1 MAYTLFTEVA
11 DGRQATVD
19 SKFNRTYTRVF
30 LVRTDSPTYGPVYAG
45 SHPSLPLIFSA
56 YPDDANAFCLSLSP
70 AQDQNDPLLWRV
82 TAQYGYNTDMAATNS
97 APSGNPAVDTQQQGQ
112 SPASRVANPL
122 SRPRDYSIS
131 TNAYPWAIEQDRFG
145 NPLQNSAGDP
155 FIPVPE
161 IQKGGAT
168 ITVGLNSTSSPS
180 AAWINAIGYLNAIS
194 YTVGPYVIGAG
205 LAKLNAVSASLAYE
219 NGVNYWRWQLTFE
232 YRPDGW
238 AWVVANKGKRQVNI
252 NDPAGPL
259 IEIMSKAGGVVSNPV
274 YLDASG
280 YALLS
285 SGARTYATYH
295 IYPRVAFPSL

>member
-11 DGRQATVD
+11 EGRQATVD
-19 SKFNRTYTRVF
+19 SKYNRTYTRVF
-30 LVRTDSPTYGPVYAG
+30 LIRTDSPTYGPYYAG

-56 YPDDANAFCLSLSP
+56 YPDDANAFCVSLSP
-70 AQDQNDPLLWRV
+70 AQDQNDPRLWRV
-82 TAQYGYNTDMAATNS
+82 TAQYAYNTDMAAVNS

-112 SPASRVANPL
+112 PPASRVENPL

-145 NPLQNSAGDP
+145 NPLENSAGDP

-180 AAWINAIGYLNAIS
+180 AAWIGAIGYLNASS

-205 LAKLNAVSASLAYE
+205 LAKLNGVSASLAYE
-219 NGVNYWRWQLTFE
+219 NGVSYWRWQLTFE

-252 NDPAGPL
+252 NDPTGPL

-274 YLDASG
+274 YLNASG
-280 YALLS
+280 YAIAPG
-285 SGARTYATYH
+285 GARTYATFH

>member
-11 DGRQATVD
+11 EGRQATVD

-30 LVRTDSPTYGPVYAG
+30 LVRTDSPTYGPYYAG

-82 TAQYGYNTDMAATNS
+82 TAQYGYNTDMATASS

-131 TNAYPWAIEQDRFG
+131 TNSYPWAIEQDRFG

-180 AAWINAIGYLNAIS
+180 AAWINAIGYLNASS

-205 LAKLNAVSASLAYE
+205 LAKLNGVSASLAYE
-219 NGVNYWRWQLTFE
+219 NGVSYWRWQLTFE

-252 NDPAGPL
+252 NDPTGPL

-274 YLDASG
+274 YLNAAG
-280 YALLS
+280 YAIAPG
-285 SGARTYATYH
+285 GARTFATFH
-295 IYPRVAFPSL
+295 VYPRVAFPSL

>member
-11 DGRQATVD
+11 EGRQATVD

-30 LVRTDSPTYGPVYAG
+30 LVRTDSPTYGPYYAG

-131 TNAYPWAIEQDRFG
+131 TNSYPWAIEQDRFG

-180 AAWINAIGYLNAIS
+180 AAWINAIGYLNASS

-205 LAKLNAVSASLAYE
+205 LAKLNGVSASLAYE
-219 NGVNYWRWQLTFE
+219 NGVSYWRWQLTFE

-252 NDPAGPL
+252 NDPTGPL

-274 YLDASG
+274 YLNAAG
-280 YALLS
+280 YAIAPG
-285 SGARTYATYH
+285 GARTFATFH

>member
-11 DGRQATVD
+11 EGRQATVD
-19 SKFNRTYTRVF
+19 SKYNRTYTRVF
-30 LVRTDSPTYGPVYAG
+30 LIRTDSPTYGPYYAG

-56 YPDDANAFCLSLSP
+56 YPDDANAFCVSLSP
-70 AQDQNDPLLWRV
+70 AQDQNDPRLWRV
-82 TAQYGYNTDMAATNS
+82 TAQYAYNTDMAAVNS

-112 SPASRVANPL
+112 PPASRVENPL

-180 AAWINAIGYLNAIS
+180 AAWIGAIGYLNASS

-205 LAKLNAVSASLAYE
+205 LAKLNGVSASLAYE
-219 NGVNYWRWQLTFE
+219 NGVSYWRWQLTFE

-252 NDPAGPL
+252 NDPTGPL

-274 YLDASG
+274 YLNASG
-280 YALLS
+280 YAIAPG
-285 SGARTYATYH
+285 GARTYATFH

>member
-1 MAYTLFTEVA
+1 MAYTLFVEVA
-11 DGRQATVD
+11 EGRQATVD
-19 SKFNRTYTRVF
+19 SKYNRTYTRVF
-30 LVRTDSPTYGPVYAG
+30 LIRTDSPTYGPYYAG

-56 YPDDANAFCLSLSP
+56 YPDDANAFCVSLSP
-70 AQDQNDPLLWRV
+70 AQDQNDPRLWRV
-82 TAQYGYNTDMAATNS
+82 TAQYAYNTDMVAVNS

-112 SPASRVANPL
+112 PPASRVENPL

-180 AAWINAIGYLNAIS
+180 AAWINAIGYLNASS

-205 LAKLNAVSASLAYE
+205 LAKLNGVSASLAYE
-219 NGVNYWRWQLTFE
+219 NGVSYWRWQLTFE

-252 NDPAGPL
+252 NDPTGPL

-274 YLDASG
+274 YLNASG
-280 YALLS
+280 YAIAPG
-285 SGARTYATYH
+285 GARTYATFH

>member
-11 DGRQATVD
+11 EGRQATVD

-30 LVRTDSPTYGPVYAG
+30 LVRTDSPTYGPYYAG

-82 TAQYGYNTDMAATNS
+82 TAQYGYNTDMATASS

-131 TNAYPWAIEQDRFG
+131 TNSYPWAIEQDRFG

-180 AAWINAIGYLNAIS
+180 AAWINAIGYLNASS

-205 LAKLNAVSASLAYE
+205 LAKLNGVSASLAYE
-219 NGVNYWRWQLTFE
+219 NGVSYWRWQLTFE

-252 NDPAGPL
+252 NDPTGHL

-280 YALLS
+280 YAIAPG
-285 SGARTYATYH
+285 GARTFATFH

>member
-11 DGRQATVD
+11 EGRQATVD

-30 LVRTDSPTYGPVYAG
+30 LVRTDSPTYGPYYAG

-70 AQDQNDPLLWRV
+70 TQDQNDPLLWRV

-131 TNAYPWAIEQDRFG
+131 TNSYPWAIEQDRFG

-180 AAWINAIGYLNAIS
+180 AAWINAIGYLNASS

-205 LAKLNAVSASLAYE
+205 LAKLNGVSASLAYE
-219 NGVNYWRWQLTFE
+219 NGVSYWRWQLTFE

-238 AWVVANKGKRQVNI
+238 AWVIANKGKRQVNI
-252 NDPAGPL
+252 NDPTGPL

-280 YALLS
+280 YAIAPGGS
-285 SGARTYATYH
+285 RTFATFH

>member
-11 DGRQATVD
+11 EGRQATVD

-30 LVRTDSPTYGPVYAG
+30 LVRTDSPTYGPYYAG

-70 AQDQNDPLLWRV
+70 TQDQNDPLLWRV

-131 TNAYPWAIEQDRFG
+131 TNSYPWAIEQDRFG

-180 AAWINAIGYLNAIS
+180 AAWINAIGYLNASS

-205 LAKLNAVSASLAYE
+205 LAKLNGVSASLAYE
-219 NGVNYWRWQLTFE
+219 NGISYWRWQLTFE

-238 AWVVANKGKRQVNI
+238 AWVVANKGKRQINI
-252 NDPAGPL
+252 NDPTGPL

-280 YALLS
+280 YAIAPG
-285 SGARTYATYH
+285 GARTFATFH

>member
-11 DGRQATVD
+11 EGRQATVD

-30 LVRTDSPTYGPVYAG
+30 LVRTDSPTYGPYYAG

-131 TNAYPWAIEQDRFG
+131 TNSYPWAIEQDRFG

-180 AAWINAIGYLNAIS
+180 AAWINAIGYLNASS

-205 LAKLNAVSASLAYE
+205 LAKLNGVSASLAYE
-219 NGVNYWRWQLTFE
+219 NGVSYWRWQLTFE

-252 NDPAGPL
+252 NDPTGPL

-280 YALLS
+280 YAIAPG
-285 SGARTYATYH
+285 GARTFATFH

>member
-11 DGRQATVD
+11 EGRQATVD

-30 LVRTDSPTYGPVYAG
+30 LVRTDSPTYGPYYAG

-131 TNAYPWAIEQDRFG
+131 TNSYPWAIEQDRFG

-180 AAWINAIGYLNAIS
+180 AAWINAIGYLNASS

-205 LAKLNAVSASLAYE
+205 LAKLNGVSASLAYE
-219 NGVNYWRWQLTFE
+219 NGVSYWRWQLTFE

-238 AWVVANKGKRQVNI
+238 AWVVANKGKRQVNV
-252 NDPAGPL
+252 NDPTGPL

-274 YLDASG
+274 YLNAAG
-280 YALLS
+280 YAIAPG
-285 SGARTYATYH
+285 GARTFATFH